1 MDKISLAKSA
11 NNRHSLRVKSRTE
24 HLIAR
29 DYVAQLAA
37 RGRHHFTS
45 TEARNA
51 LDVSANAA
59 NKALKRLKDQ
69 GALASPEREFYV
81 IVPPEYRALGCLPAE
96 QFIPA
101 LMEEKCLSYYA
112 GMLSAAQYYG
122 AAHQRPQQFQV
133 VLARNR
139 RPIACGKVRV
149 SFIARKR
156 IDDVPVK
163 QFNTARGTIH
173 VSTPEATAID
183 LAGYPT
189 HAGGL
194 SHVATVLS
202 ELAEALS
209 PGLLPKAAKTAPGP
223 WGQRLGYLLELV
235 GASEAASAL
244 DDYIGANTKEY
255 TLLAPGHD
263 SAGERNARWKIIV
276 NVSVEPDL

>member
-1 MDKISLAKSA
+1 M
-11 NNRHSLRVKSRTE
+11 KSRTE

-37 RGRHHFTS
+37 QGRHHFIS
-45 TEARNA
+45 TEARTA

-59 NKALKRLKDQ
+59 NKALKRLKNQ
-69 GALASPEREFYV
+69 GIIASPEREFHV

-101 LMEEKCLSYYA
+101 LMEEKRLSYYA

-133 VLARNR
+133 VFARNR
-139 RPIACGKVRV
+139 RPIECGKLRI

-156 IDDVPVK
+156 IGDVPIK
-163 QFNTARGTIH
+163 EFNTARGTIR

-183 LAGYPT
+183 LAGYPM

-194 SHVATVLS
+194 SHVATVLA
-202 ELAEALS
+202 ELAESIS
-209 PGLLPKAAKTAPGP
+209 PGLLPKVADTAPTP
-223 WGQRLGYLLELV
+223 WAQRLGYLLELV
-235 GASEAASAL
+235 GANEAASAL
-244 DDYIGANTKEY
+244 DAYIGANTREY
-255 TLLAPGHD
+255 TLLAPGQD
-263 SAGERNARWKIIV
+263 SVGERDTRWKIIV
-276 NVSVEPDL
+276 NLSVEPDL